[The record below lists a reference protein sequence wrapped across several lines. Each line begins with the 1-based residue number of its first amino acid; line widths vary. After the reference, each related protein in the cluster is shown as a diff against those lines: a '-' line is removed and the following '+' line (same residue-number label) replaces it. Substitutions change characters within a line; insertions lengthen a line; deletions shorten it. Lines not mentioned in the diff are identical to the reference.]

1 MDKKIMTPHEAE
13 IDKLLQ
19 VMAVLIDKLGGE
31 VFISRHELEAFFDVP
46 VLTRVISP
54 DYVRFTLGGEE
65 EMDVTPDVDLPEE
78 ETPQT

>member
-1 MDKKIMTPHEAE
+1 MDRKIMTPHEAE

-19 VMAVLIDKLGGE
+19 VMACLIDKLGGE
-31 VFISRHELEAFFDVP
+31 VFISRHELEAYFDTP

-54 DYVRFTLGGEE
+54 DYVRFTLGEE
-65 EMDVTPDVDLPEE
+65 NETSVPSIIDLPEE

>member
-1 MDKKIMTPHEAE
+1 MDRKIMTPHEAE